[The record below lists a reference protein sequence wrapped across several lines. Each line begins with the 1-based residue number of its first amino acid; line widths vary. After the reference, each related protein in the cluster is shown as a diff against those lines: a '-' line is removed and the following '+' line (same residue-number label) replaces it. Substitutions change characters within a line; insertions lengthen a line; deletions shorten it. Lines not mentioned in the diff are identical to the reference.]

1 MAAEMFT
8 TDMAKALKATL
19 EAISALDTIDS
30 QLERSITTTW
40 MQFMAHGC
48 VTSQWR
54 EGAWEV
60 VCECGSGSNAIG
72 PGHSDW
78 CGCYRG

>member
-8 TDMAKALKATL
+8 TDMAEALKATL
-19 EAISALDTIDS
+19 EACSTIDEALD
-30 QLERSITTTW
+30 RSIATTW
-40 MQFMAHGC
+40 MQFMSHGC